1 MTNIHTRSVFRMFIE
16 ACGKYKG
23 NTAFIYRVGGQEF
36 SVTFKKLL
44 EDVFILS
51 RSLSDKGISKGDK
64 VLFISDNRYAWI
76 VTDMALASLGAVSI
90 PRGSD
95 TPPHEMKYITGHS
108 EARFAIFET
117 EAVYESAKKE
127 LLDEYFKKIFLIEGD
142 IVGHPQGQVHT
153 YNEILADRTFTEDEM
168 RAFCE
173 LDPTNESDIFTL
185 IYTSGTTGYPK
196 GVPLSN
202 MNVIHNLL
210 IMPEIVALTEK
221 DSFLSIL
228 PTWHIFERAAE
239 LIAVTNGCCTVYS
252 GVKTFAQDLEQYKPT
267 IVASVPRVWESLYS
281 KVQSALEKQ
290 SKFKLFMFQF
300 LARASASFNRNSR
313 YLLGVLPEFEK
324 TPIKQRIKETLTAIA
339 KVILLLPLKIFAMN
353 KFKAV
358 QAKFGGRLRLAV
370 SGGGSLPG
378 YLEDWLDA
386 IGLRIVNAYGMTECA
401 PAIAGRGLDC
411 QIFGTLGKP
420 VKGTILKII
429 DENGKELPRGH
440 EGEIVIKGP
449 QVFAGYYNSPEENAK
464 SFTSDGFFRTGDL
477 GKLTFSGELKITGR
491 IKDIIV
497 LANGENIDP
506 SRIESAITMLP
517 FIKDAVLVGQDQ
529 KSLAALIIPDMEK
542 LKDYMTSKLEH
553 IRSDFDMNSKPVVDH
568 VKREINKLL
577 SNKKGFKNH
586 EKLHNLS
593 FLEQEFK
600 QGEELTNTLKKRRHF
615 IEKRY
620 KELISGLFKQNNN
633 DGQ

>member
-1 MTNIHTRSVFRMFIE
+1 MANTHTRSVFRMFIE
-16 ACGKYKG
+16 ACGKYKS

-51 RSLSDKGISKGDK
+51 RSFSRKGIGKGDK
-64 VLFISDNRYAWI
+64 ILFISDNRYAWI

-95 TPPHEMKYITGHS
+95 TPPHEMKYITAHS
-108 EARFAIFET
+108 EADFAIFET
-117 EAVYESAKKE
+117 ESAYESSKTE
-127 LLDEYFKKIFLIEGD
+127 LMDEYFKKIFIIEGD
-142 IVGHPQGQVHT
+142 ITGHPEGKVHT

-168 RAFCE
+168 KTFCE
-173 LDPTNESDIFTL
+173 LDPTDISDIYTL
-185 IYTSGTTGYPK
+185 IYTSGTTGHPK
-196 GVPLSN
+196 GVPLTN
-202 MNVIHNLL
+202 GNVIHNL
-210 IMPEIVALTEK
+210 IVMPEIVALTEK

-239 LIAVTNGCCTVYS
+239 LISVTNGCCTVYS

-281 KVQSALEKQ
+281 KVESALEKQ
-290 SKFKLFMFQF
+290 SKFKLFMFRL

-324 TPIKQRIKETLTAIA
+324 TPIKQRLKDTLKAFLRA
-339 KVILLLPLKIFAMN
+339 ILLLPLKIIAMN

-370 SGGGSLPG
+370 SGGGSLPA

-411 QIFGTLGKP
+411 QIFGTLGRP
-420 VKGTILKII
+420 VKGTTLKII
-429 DENGKELPRGH
+429 DETGKELPRGQ
-440 EGEIVIKGP
+440 EGEIVVKGP
-449 QVFAGYYNSPEENAK
+449 QVFSGYYNLPEENAK
-464 SFTSDGFFRTGDL
+464 SFTADGFFRTGDL
-477 GKLTFSGELKITGR
+477 GRLTLSGELKITGR

-506 SRIESAITMLP
+506 TRIESAITMLP
-517 FIKDAVLVGQDQ
+517 FVKDAVLVGQDQ
-529 KSLAALIIPDMEK
+529 KSLAALIIPDMDK
-542 LKDYMTSKLEH
+542 LRDYMTSKLEH
-553 IRSDFDMNSKPVVDH
+553 IRTDFDMNSKPVVDH

-620 KELISGLFKQNNN
+620 KELISGLFKQNDN
-633 DGQ
+633 Q

>member
-1 MTNIHTRSVFRMFIE
+1 MANTDTRSVFRMFVE
-16 ACGKYKG
+16 ACGKYKK
-23 NTAFIYRVGGQEF
+23 NTAFIYRVGGQEL
-36 SVTFKKLL
+36 SVTYKKLL
-44 EDVFILS
+44 EDVFLLS
-51 RSLSDKGISKGDK
+51 RCFKSYGVEKGSK
-64 VLFISDNRYAWI
+64 VLFISDNRYGWI
-76 VTDMALASLGAVSI
+76 VTDMALASLGAISI

-108 EARFAIFET
+108 EADFAIFET
-117 EAVYESAKKE
+117 ETVYENAQSD
-127 LLDEYFKKIFLIEGD
+127 LLDEYYKSIFLIEGED
-142 IVGHPQGQVHT
+142 KDRPEGKVHT
-153 YNEILADRTFTEDEM
+153 YNEMLADRTFTEDEM
-168 RAFCE
+168 KEFCE
-173 LDPTNESDIFTL
+173 SNPTGIDETFTI
-185 IYTSGTTGYPK
+185 IYTSGTTGHPK
-196 GVPLSN
+196 GVILSN
-202 MNVIHNLL
+202 RNVIYNLDMLPGL
-210 IMPEIVALTEK
+210 IALSEK
-221 DSFLSIL
+221 DSWLSIL

-239 LIAVTNGCCTVYS
+239 LLAITNGCCTVYS
-252 GVKTFAQDLEQYKPT
+252 SVKTFAMDLEQYRPT
-267 IVASVPRVWESLYS
+267 IVATVPRVWESLYS
-281 KVQSALEKQ
+281 KVQTALEKQ

-300 LARASASFNRNSR
+300 LSRASASFNRHSR
-313 YLLGVLPEFEK
+313 YLLGVNPEFEK
-324 TPIKQRIKETLTAIA
+324 TPLKQRLKEIGISIA
-339 KVILLLPLKIFAMN
+339 KVILLLPLKIIAMN

-411 QIFGTLGKP
+411 QVFGTLGRP
-420 VKGTILKII
+420 VKGTKVRIV
-429 DENGKELPRGH
+429 DESGREVPRGQ
-440 EGEIVIKGP
+440 EGEIQVKGP
-449 QVFAGYYNSPEENAK
+449 QVFSGYYNQPDENEK
-464 SFTSDGFFRTGDL
+464 SFTPDGFFKTGDL
-477 GKLTFSGELKITGR
+477 GKLTFTGELKITGR

-517 FIKDAVLVGQDQ
+517 FVKDAVLVGQDQ

-542 LKDYMTSKLEH
+542 LRDYMNNKLEH
-553 IRSDFDMNSKPVVDH
+553 IRTDFDMNSKPVVDH
-568 VKREINKLL
+568 VKKEINKLL
-577 SNKKGFKNH
+577 SHKKGFKNH

-620 KELISGLFKQNNN
+620 KELISGLFKSN
-633 DGQ
+633 DNQ